1 MTIRKNKVQIF
12 ATFLIIALLW
22 ATIFCGSAYAVN
34 VITID
39 KVIYGCSDIEQTWA
53 QWCETTENT
62 IGIYVD
68 SRGYVKS
75 ADGYNIMA
83 DGGTAPDDFQLGTD
97 KPADATHFVVY
108 KDKTV
113 IVPMY
118 ASLTAKSID
127 FDISEKITISSTGGS
142 TDLTISD
149 LEISN
154 PRMSQ
159 PLIVENIEVSAAGAW
174 KLVSAETDFTSIA
187 ANSNVFSMECS
198 EHDFSDGKMLD
209 GSIIENGSSKAY
221 SFTGGTG
228 KVTKDYSGNI
238 GQAIVTVN
246 AGNYVFSKKGM
257 MPTYSEQKLGD
268 TYLKSFISANSTYS
282 TIALEYSEEEPVYEN
297 GTWIFPN
304 STIEI
309 ISNTDTYIPS
319 PSSDFFYVR
328 AVNNS
333 DAHRPSTWYG
343 ATGFYCG
350 PLDSSGKCGKGVN
363 YTHQYSA
370 SVGSDILGYTASNNQ
385 AMYPDGG
392 WQDGYY
398 YELVYPQQVVTFY
411 IDSTEFT
418 ADPDM
423 TWEAW
428 CASDYNTIGAYVMA
442 TEGSLVRYALDGM
455 LYAVKSDSYT
465 PVVKEDLII
474 DGHAYLVSEEG
485 PA

>member
-1 MTIRKNKVQIF
+1 MTIRKNKIQIF

-187 ANSNVFSMECS
+187 ANSNVFSMECG

-209 GSIIENGSSKAY
+209 GSIIENGNSKAY

-228 KVTKDYSGNI
+228 KVTKNYSGNI
-238 GQAIVTVN
+238 GQVIVTVDT
-246 AGNYVFSKKGM
+246 GNYVWGMSPEITAEYVSYNMGILTYQIKHDNPEVIKAISKDSFYNATLTFENGLVSTIDSAGFGAGYESELFSIEKYDSNTGTLSISGNITTGM
-257 MPTYSEQKLGD
+257 NSNFTTVVTSPRYTVAAGSED
-268 TYLKSFISANSTYS
+268 TY
-282 TIALEYSEEEPVYEN
+282 
-297 GTWIFPN
+297 PN
-304 STIEI
+304 KI
-309 ISNTDTYIPS
+309 
-319 PSSDFFYVR
+319 VL
-328 AVNNS
+328 A
-333 DAHRPSTWYG
+333 
-343 ATGFYCG
+343 
-350 PLDSSGKCGKGVN
+350 
-363 YTHQYSA
+363 
-370 SVGSDILGYTASNNQ
+370 
-385 AMYPDGG
+385 
-392 WQDGYY
+392 GYY
-398 YELVYPQQVVTFY
+398 YELIYPQLG
-411 IDSTEFT
+411 INFT
-418 ADPDM
+418 INSIELAADNDM

-428 CASDYNTIGAYVMA
+428 CESDYNTIGAYTA
-442 TEGSLVRYALDGM
+442 PAEGGAIRYEADGM
-455 LYAVKSDSYT
+455 VYAVKKDNTTLVKKEETIISD
-465 PVVKEDLII
+465 
-474 DGHAYLVSEEG
+474 HAYVVAEEG
-485 PA
+485 PAGK